1 MSDPVLIPNIAA
13 CRVGTWNNKEITR
26 PHLKSAADS
35 FSALRLSGCAPVK
48 IGHDFDDKS
57 PAVGWIAAAR
67 LTGDVLYVDIE
78 PTADGKLVELIK
90 SGQYRFVSVELL
102 FNVTFEG
109 TLWPC
114 VLDGLAILGAAR
126 PAVHGL
132 APLNALGLSSRPGV
146 TVESRVALS
155 YEWPRNDDTEVVK
168 LRREL
173 LMSHIEAD
181 VRARKTLP
189 ATRERFLASFG
200 RDASLDDW
208 KAYSAK
214 YPAPRST
221 NAPQSLAPSD
231 PLPSRFD
238 ASAGTSSERFSALVK
253 SIQYEAEER
262 GTPIDYATA
271 SRVAMRRDPEL
282 FKAYVDRK
290 DI

>member
-1 MSDPVLIPNIAA
+1 MDTTLIPNIEIL
-13 CRVGTWNNKEITR
+13 RPGTWNGREITV
-26 PHLKSAADS
+26 ADCKAVVAS
-35 FSALRLSGCAPVK
+35 FSALQLRGRLPVK
-48 IGHDFDDKS
+48 LGHTQDDS
-57 PAVGWIAAAR
+57 LPAVGWIIAVR
-67 LTGDVLYVDIE
+67 FDGSVLYADLE
-78 PTADGKLVELIK
+78 PTADGKLLDEIR
-90 SGQYRFVSVELL
+90 SGRFRFVSVELL
-102 FNVTFEG
+102 FNASVEG
-109 TLWPC
+109 KLYSC
-114 VLDGLAILGAAR
+114 VLDGLALLGAAR

-132 APLNALGLSSRPGV
+132 APLNSVGLSSRAGV

-173 LMSHIEAD
+173 LMTTIEAD

-214 YPAPRST
+214 YPAPRSNT
-221 NAPQSLAPSD
+221 TTQSLAPSD
-231 PLPSRFD
+231 PTPSRFD
-238 ASAGTSSERFSALVK
+238 TTSGTSSARFSALVK

-271 SRVAMRRDPEL
+271 SRVAMRRDPDL